1 MRDYK
6 YIIQQVSN
14 VVDDGYKINVFTSA
28 WFKVFP
34 QRLTYICKLESLNL
48 DKLFFILILS
58 VAYCLLPIAASS
70 QTITEIEI
78 TGLYSI
84 SEEELLYLLDIRKG
98 EVTDKSKMRSGL
110 KRAFLKGIFDDIV
123 IESPD
128 NTSAKIKITVKEK
141 DIVDTVKITG
151 NDRFSSKFIRKQFGI
166 EEGERLSLLKIKN
179 AGGYLKKE
187 MKERGFA
194 DADVTHKVI
203 HKKMNKADIE
213 LHITEG
219 KPEIIKKIKI
229 DDKDDVVRSYIRLSE
244 GDIFDRSEMEK
255 IVKKTKADLK
265 KQGYIGT
272 EFRYSYAEGM
282 LDISFDKGKKL
293 DISFDGNTAVSSK
306 ALLKETPFFE
316 VDGFNDDLLEETTA
330 RIISLYHRY
339 GYPFA
344 QAAPVISV
352 SEDEIKA
359 EFFIFEG
366 IRYSVRSIVFEDISD
381 IPQERL
387 KEILT
392 MKKGGYYNP
401 DVLGSDVETITEFY
415 NALGYLY
422 IEVQEPEIKM
432 TDNMVDIKFSI
443 KEGPQVILS
452 GISIK
457 NNITIPEDE
466 ILKITALKHG
476 SPYNE
481 VDISDAR
488 RRLLDIYNKRGFL
501 DVAVNVERE
510 ISGTSATVIF
520 NIREGNVTLFGKAIV
535 VGNEQTKRYIITR
548 EFLHKDDQPLNY
560 SLALQERHRLYRL
573 GLFTDVNVKLSGKQ
587 ADKRDV
593 LYKVKEDDAGAVEF
607 GFGYGEYEQL
617 RGFFDV
623 NYKNIFGMHKQASFR
638 TEVSTLEQRYMLSYY
653 EPWFMERDL
662 SFKALLLHE
671 DRKEKSIDK
680 NETRYKLRRDTVS
693 AGLEKKLSETVKA
706 ELYYDFSVV
715 KTTDV
720 KPDIVL
726 SKEDTGTLII
736 SGLRPGLIYDTRDNP
751 FDPRS
756 GLLAGLSFK
765 AASAALFSETEF
777 IKVLLN
783 VNKYQ
788 SLSKRIVLAVS
799 LRGGASK
806 GLGDTRELPV
816 VERFFLG
823 GRTTVR
829 GYEQDTLG
837 PKGADGTPT
846 GGNAFAMGNLEFR
859 TDVGKGI
866 GLVAFLDG
874 GNVWK
879 KIEDADIS
887 DLKYTTGLGF
897 RYNTPVG
904 PFRLDY
910 GWKLDKEIGESR
922 SEIHFSIGHAF

>member
-1 MRDYK
+1 VGTSSSGSDLNNRLRLRLRNNRF
-6 YIIQQVSN
+6 ILLSLILVS
-14 VVDDGYKINVFTSA
+14 FFLTSTST
-28 WFKVFP
+28 
-34 QRLTYICKLESLNL
+34 LTYSYIP
-48 DKLFFILILS
+48 LS
-58 VAYCLLPIAASS
+58 
-70 QTITEIEI
+70 ITDIEVS
-78 TGLYSI
+78 GLYSI
-84 SEEELLYLLDIRKG
+84 SGEELLYLLDIRKG
-98 EVTDKSKMRSGL
+98 EMPDKSKIRNGL

-123 IESPD
+123 VESPD
-128 NTSAKIKITVKEK
+128 NTYAKIKITVKEK
-141 DIVDTVKITG
+141 HIVDAVKITG
-151 NDRFSSKFIRKQFGI
+151 NDRFSSKFIKKQFGI
-166 EEGERLSLLKIKN
+166 EEGERLSLLKIRN
-179 AGGYLKKE
+179 AVESLKKE
-187 MKERGFA
+187 MRKRGFA
-194 DADVTHKVI
+194 DADVTHKII
-203 HKKMNKADIE
+203 HKKKNKAEIE
-213 LHITEG
+213 VHIREG
-219 KPEIIKKIKI
+219 NPEVIKKINITGPEDIAK
-229 DDKDDVVRSYIRLSE
+229 SYMRLSE

-255 IVKKTKADLK
+255 TVKKAKYDFK

-272 EFRYSYAEGM
+272 ELRYSYADGM
-282 LDISFDKGKKL
+282 LDITFDKGKKL
-293 DISFDGNTAVSSK
+293 DISFDGNTAVPSK
-306 ALLKETPFFE
+306 TLIKETPFFE
-316 VDGFNDDLLEETTA
+316 VDGFSDDLLEETTA
-330 RIISLYHRY
+330 RIITLYHQY

-352 SEDEIKA
+352 STDEIKA

-366 IRYSVRSIVFEDISD
+366 SRYSVHTIMFEGISD
-381 IPQERL
+381 IPQELL

-392 MKKGGYYNP
+392 LKKGGYYNP
-401 DVLGSDVETITEFY
+401 DILGSDVETITEFY

-422 IEVQEPEIKM
+422 VEVQEPEIKM
-432 TDNMVDIKFSI
+432 TDNLVDIKFSI

-452 GISIK
+452 DISIK
-457 NNITIPEDE
+457 NNISIPEDE
-466 ILKITALKHG
+466 ILKIISLTYGK
-476 SPYNE
+476 PYNE

-488 RRLLDIYNKRGFL
+488 RRLLDAYNKRGFL
-501 DVAVNVERE
+501 DAAVNVERE
-510 ISGTSATVIF
+510 ISGTSARVTF
-520 NIREGNVTLFGKAIV
+520 NIHEGNVTLFGKAIV
-535 VGNEQTKRYIITR
+535 VGNEQTKRHIIAR

-560 SLALQERHRLYRL
+560 SLTLQERRRLYRL
-573 GLFTDVNVKLSGKQ
+573 GLFTDVDVKLSDKQ
-587 ADKRDV
+587 DDKRDI

-607 GFGYGEYEQL
+607 GLGYGEYERF
-617 RGFFDV
+617 RGFFYIS
-623 NYKNIFGMHKQASFR
+623 YKNLFGMHKQASFR
-638 TEVSTLEQRYMLSYY
+638 TELSTMEQRYMLSYY
-653 EPWFMERDL
+653 EPWFMEKDL
-662 SFKALLLHE
+662 AFKALLLHE

-680 NETRYKLRRDTVS
+680 NETRYKLRRDTAS
-693 AGLEKKLSETVKA
+693 AGIEKKLSETVKA

-765 AASAALFSETEF
+765 AASSAFFSETDF

-799 LRGGASK
+799 LRGGAAK
-806 GLGDTRELPV
+806 GSGGTMELPI

-846 GGNAFAMGNLEFR
+846 GGNVFAMGNLEFR

-866 GLVAFLDG
+866 GLVVFLDG

-879 KIEDADIS
+879 KIENADIS

-910 GWKLDKEIGESR
+910 GRKLDREIGESK